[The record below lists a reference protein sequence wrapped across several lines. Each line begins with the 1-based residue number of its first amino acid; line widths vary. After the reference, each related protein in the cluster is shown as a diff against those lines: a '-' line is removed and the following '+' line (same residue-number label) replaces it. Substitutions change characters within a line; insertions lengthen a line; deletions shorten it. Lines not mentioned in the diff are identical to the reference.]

1 VLVQP
6 HVRDEHVDR
15 WVQFAAEAHAEAQ
28 RARRRQLQVG
38 LVLGLSLCAWF
49 ASERACAASEEY
61 RLAVFELESDA
72 LHDQFADTVA
82 ARVRTALDAR
92 ADYAL
97 HDTRVSLTQLS
108 LAQNCNTVEVQC
120 LSAIARSLG
129 VDGFLFGK
137 VTHDGGAPVVVVRRF
152 DLWSESV
159 VRSALGAFAS
169 VTPQNDELERVS
181 TTLLEDLLG
190 PEPTAAPVAP
200 ELAPVSAPRL
210 ERPEV
215 LEREQSSVSPS
226 RIAGYALLGG
236 AVLSTGLSVLSF
248 YEVGR
253 AERSRDYE
261 RYRLAVGQR
270 NMSIKDVCD
279 EAEAG
284 RRYGLDAAS
293 FREAKNACSRGVTF
307 EILQF
312 VFIGS
317 AVVSGGL
324 AAYFLTSG
332 TNKRE
337 RPTLGSRDFSLHP
350 TFARSGFGL
359 TSRMKF

>member
-1 VLVQP
+1 MLV
-6 HVRDEHVDR
+6 V
-15 WVQFAAEAHAEAQ
+15 A
-28 RARRRQLQVG
+28 LGVG
-38 LVLGLSLCAWF
+38 CWF
-49 ASERACAASEEY
+49 ASGGPCAAADEY
-61 RLAVFELESDA
+61 RLAVFELDSDE
-72 LHDQFADTVA
+72 LHDQFADVVA
-82 ARVRTALDAR
+82 SRLRTTLDAR

-97 HDTRVSLTQLS
+97 HDTRVSLAQLS
-108 LAQNCNTVEVQC
+108 LAQNCNTIEVTC

-137 VTHDGGAPVVVVRRF
+137 VTHDGGSPVVVVRRF
-152 DLWSESV
+152 DLWSETV
-159 VRSALGAFAS
+159 VRSALGSFAT
-169 VTPQNDELERVS
+169 VAPQNAELDDVS
-181 TTLLEDLLG
+181 AELLDDLLG
-190 PEPTAAPVAP
+190 PEPDRAKVAGA
-200 ELAPVSAPRL
+200 ELAPPVEPPAL
-210 ERPEV
+210 ERPNV
-215 LEREQSSVSPS
+215 IEREDSGISPH
-226 RIAGYALLGG
+226 RIAGFALLGG

-253 AERSRDYE
+253 AERNRDYE

-293 FREAKNACSRGVTF
+293 FREAKNACNRGVTF

-332 TNKRE
+332 TGKRE
-337 RPTLGSRDFSLHP
+337 RPSLGTKDFSLHP

-359 TSRMKF
+359 TSRLKF